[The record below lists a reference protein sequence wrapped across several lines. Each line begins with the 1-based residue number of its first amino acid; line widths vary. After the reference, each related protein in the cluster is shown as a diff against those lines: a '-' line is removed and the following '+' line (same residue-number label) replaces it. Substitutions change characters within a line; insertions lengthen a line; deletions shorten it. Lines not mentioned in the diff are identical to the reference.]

1 MDEESER
8 TSPDA
13 RDDLAVDSDTCRLD
27 SLKDAAHD
35 GVMSA
40 REAKKAARSSPSTSS
55 LPSSG
60 RPNRQSLIEI
70 SDLLDFRLT
79 SAAQRARAD
88 VALQLSALLL
98 SR

>member
-35 GVMSA
+35 AVMSA
-40 REAKKAARSSPSTSS
+40 RDGEEGGAIICVHVQPPLKRAA
-55 LPSSG
+55 
-60 RPNRQSLIEI
+60 
-70 SDLLDFRLT
+70 
-79 SAAQRARAD
+79 
-88 VALQLSALLL
+88 
-98 SR
+98 